1 MDTLHPKTVLI
12 TGGTSGIGLAVA
24 KLCLDNHYHVLI
36 VGSSEQRA
44 ASAKTELKMDY
55 PDSRVKFFYA
65 DLSIQKNIHILSKEI
80 IEYLDEKCINNIDV
94 LINNAG
100 GVRDFFQLTEDLIE
114 YQFALNHLS
123 GVLLSYLL
131 LSRLSNGIIIFTGSY
146 SHIKMKIHWK
156 DLMYSKN
163 YFIFTAYRQS
173 KLANLM
179 TAMAFNS
186 ILKPLNIHS
195 YVVDPGLVNTQ
206 IANKH
211 TTWLVR
217 FVWCLKRK
225 KGVNP
230 LIPAKTYLFLIQN
243 RPLDGIYYKD
253 CIPVPYNPIAD
264 QTSEV
269 MRLLR
274 ISEELCHIKFDNI

>member
-1 MDTLHPKTVLI
+1 MNTLHPKTILI

-24 KLCLDNHYHVLI
+24 KLCLDNHYNILI
-36 VGSSEQRA
+36 VGSNELRA
-44 ASAKTELKMDY
+44 SSAKTELLKDY

-65 DLSIQKNIHILSKEI
+65 DLSVQKNIHILANEI
-80 IEYLDEKCINNIDV
+80 VEYLEEKCISKIDA

-100 GVRDFFQLTEDLIE
+100 GVRDFFQLTEDNVE

-131 LSRLSNGIIIFTGSY
+131 LPKLTNGMIIFTGSY
-146 SHIKMKIHWK
+146 SHYKMKIHWK

-163 YFIFTAYRQS
+163 YFIFTVYRQS

-179 TAMAFNS
+179 TAIAFNL
-186 ILKPLNIHS
+186 ILNPLNIQS
-195 YVVDPGLVNTQ
+195 YVVDPGLVNTK
-206 IANKH
+206 IASKH

-217 FVWCLKRK
+217 LVWSLKRK

-230 LIPAKTYLFLIQN
+230 LIPAQTYLYLIQN
-243 RPLDGIYYKD
+243 RPHDGVYFKD
-253 CIPVPYNPIAD
+253 LHPTAYNPIAD
-264 QTSEV
+264 NINEV
-269 MRLLR
+269 MRLFK
-274 ISEELCHIKFDNI
+274 ISEDLCHIKFNV